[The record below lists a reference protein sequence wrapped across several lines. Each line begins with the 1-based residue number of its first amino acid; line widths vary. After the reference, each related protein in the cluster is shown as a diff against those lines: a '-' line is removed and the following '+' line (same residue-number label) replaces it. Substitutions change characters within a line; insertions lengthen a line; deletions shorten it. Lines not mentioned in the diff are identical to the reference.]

1 MTHQSRVRLTL
12 AAGALV
18 VAISPQSLQDPQGA
32 RLQATAQTTGS
43 LPNPYQVVTNHF
55 KLPEGR
61 KMGSTA
67 AIDIDRDGRSVW
79 VFERCGGPSPSQGL
93 ACPESKLDPV
103 LKFDSSGKLVKSFGA
118 GMFVS
123 PHGIHVDRQGNVW
136 LADGSVKD
144 GKGDQVFKFSPD
156 GKLLMT
162 LGKAGVAGAGPD
174 AFNPPSDILVAP
186 NGDIFVA
193 DGHDASTNAR
203 IVKFTRDGKFI
214 KAWGKLGTGPGEF
227 NCPHSLA
234 MDSMGRLF
242 VADRLNNRIQIF
254 DQDGKFLAEWRQFG
268 RPSGLFIDK
277 NDVLYSADTQSDEKV
292 NPGYKRG
299 IRIGSARDGKVTALI
314 TDPDPDGIGEGVAAD
329 VDGNIFG
336 ALTAGR
342 ALKKYAK
349 SNASSAPVTRADY
362 DRWRTEFKTWGRW
375 GADDNKGASNLITPQ
390 KVLATIR
397 LVKSGTVISLA
408 ANEPQQTAADVGAN
422 GVFKRTTNTTDV
434 GTTDNYAVSYH
445 GQTVSHI
452 DSWCHFLENG
462 EMYNGLLA
470 KDNISVEAGCRKGGV
485 MNWKDG
491 VFTRGVLYD
500 MAQLKGVDWVE
511 PGTPITRAD
520 LEAWEKRSGVKAGPG
535 DVVLLYVGRWKRRE
549 KLGPWSG
556 QVAGYYADTI
566 PFIKEREPA
575 FLGHDFNIDWSP
587 RPGWGAEQNIPGNPI
602 HQAVLNWMGVNIV
615 ENLDLE
621 RMVET
626 ARRLRRYEFLITFAP
641 LPVEGGTG
649 SPLNPLAIF

>member
-1 MTHQSRVRLTL
+1 MTHESRVRLTL
-12 AAGALV
+12 AAGVLV
-18 VAISPQSLQDPQGA
+18 MATSSRSPGDA

-43 LPNPYQVVTNHF
+43 LSNPYQVVANHF

-61 KMGSTA
+61 TMGSTA
-67 AIDIDRDGRSVW
+67 AIDVDRDGRSVW

-93 ACPESKLDPV
+93 ACPESKVDPV
-103 LKFDSSGKLVKSFGA
+103 LKFDSSGRLVKSFGS

-123 PHGIHVDRQGNVW
+123 PHGIHVDRQGNIW
-136 LADGSVKD
+136 LADGGVKN

-156 GKLLMT
+156 GKLLLT
-162 LGKAGVAGAGPD
+162 LGKAGVAGDGPD
-174 AFNPPSDILVAP
+174 LFNPPSDILVAP

-203 IVKFTRDGKFI
+203 IVKFSRDGKFL
-214 KAWGKLGTGPGEF
+214 KTWGKLGTGPGEF

-234 MDSMGRLF
+234 MDSAGRLF

-268 RPSGLFIDK
+268 RPSGIFIDR
-277 NDVLYSADTQSDEKV
+277 NDILYAADTQSDEQV
-292 NPGYKRG
+292 NPGFKRG
-299 IRIGSARDGKVTALI
+299 IRIGSAKDGKVTGLI
-314 TDPDPDGIGEGVAAD
+314 TDSDPDGIGEGVAAD

-342 ALKKYAK
+342 AVKKYAR
-349 SNASSAPVTRADY
+349 STTANASSTPVTRADY

-375 GADDNKGASNLITPQ
+375 GADDNKGASNLITTQ
-390 KVLATIR
+390 KVLAAVK

-408 ANEPQQTAADVGAN
+408 ANEPQQAAADVGAN

-452 DSWCHFLENG
+452 DSWCHFLEDG
-462 EMYNGLLA
+462 QMYNGLSA
-470 KDNISVEAGCRKGGV
+470 KDNISVDAGCRKGGV

-491 VFTRGVLYD
+491 VFTRAVLYD
-500 MAQLKGVDWVE
+500 MAQLKSVEWVE

-549 KLGPWSG
+549 KLGPWTG

-566 PFIKEREPA
+566 PWLHDRMPA
-575 FLGHDFNIDWSP
+575 FVGHDMNIDWNP
-587 RPGWGAEQNIPGNPI
+587 RPGWEGMRNPI
-602 HQAVLNWMGVNIV
+602 HIAVLNWMGINIV

-621 RMVET
+621 RAVEF
-626 ARRLRRYEFLITFAP
+626 ARRSRQYEFLVTFAP

-649 SPLNPLAIF
+649 SPVNPLAIF